1 MFAASSCVQQSKY
14 NELLEQLDTLT
25 IQKARNEQ
33 MMTELQTYIDEITMS
48 LDSIAY
54 QESILFLPDPET
66 PNKSISKNIIRK
78 RLDAFQELVD
88 RQQLRISILEDSL
101 NINNTN
107 LRSIKSLLGHMQE
120 QIEQKN
126 IRIEQLK
133 KDILNKD
140 TNIKKLKTTVASLES
155 DINTLNESV
164 NDLQQQTKEQQDIL
178 IIQNDMMNEAFML
191 MGNKKELTS
200 LGAITGGKAS
210 SNPDLNNF
218 IRVDIRY
225 FTELEI
231 PSSKP
236 KIITTMPASAYTITN
251 NGNGTSILKILNPTE
266 FWKTSK
272 ILIIQL
278 R

>member
-1 MFAASSCVQQSKY
+1 M
-14 NELLEQLDTLT
+14 
-25 IQKARNEQ
+25 
-33 MMTELQTYIDEITMS
+33 
-48 LDSIAY
+48 
-54 QESILFLPDPET
+54 
-66 PNKSISKNIIRK
+66 
-78 RLDAFQELVD
+78 
-88 RQQLRISILEDSL
+88 
-101 NINNTN
+101 
-107 LRSIKSLLGHMQE
+107 
-120 QIEQKN
+120 
-126 IRIEQLK
+126 
-133 KDILNKD
+133 NKD

-155 DINTLNESV
+155 DVNTLNESV

-266 FWKTSK
+266 FWRISK

>member
-1 MFAASSCVQQSKY
+1 MSVKRGDIYYADLSPVIGS
-14 NELLEQLDTLT
+14 EQGGV
-25 IQKARNEQ
+25 R
-33 MMTELQTYIDEITMS
+33 
-48 LDSIAY
+48 
-54 QESILFLPDPET
+54 P
-66 PNKSISKNIIRK
+66 
-78 RLDAFQELVD
+78 V
-88 RQQLRISILEDSL
+88 
-101 NINNTN
+101 
-107 LRSIKSLLGHMQE
+107 
-120 QIEQKN
+120 
-126 IRIEQLK
+126 
-133 KDILNKD
+133 
-140 TNIKKLKTTVASLES
+140 
-155 DINTLNESV
+155 
-164 NDLQQQTKEQQDIL
+164 L

-266 FWKTSK
+266 FWKISK

>member
-33 MMTELQTYIDEITMS
+33 TMTELQTYIDEITMS

-155 DINTLNESV
+155 DVNTLNENV

-266 FWKTSK
+266 FWKISK